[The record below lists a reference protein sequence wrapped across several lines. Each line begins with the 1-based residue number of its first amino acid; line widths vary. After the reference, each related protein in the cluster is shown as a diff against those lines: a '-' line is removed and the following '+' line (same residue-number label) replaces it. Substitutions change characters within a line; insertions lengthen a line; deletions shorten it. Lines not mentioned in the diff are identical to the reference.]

1 MIHLLEDPLAEEFLS
16 GRIGKGDSVI
26 VDVDDYKQVDIRKQ
40 GEAAIPALPGAGV
53 QGLAQTSRSEAWEP
67 QAFCEQ

>member
-1 MIHLLEDPLAEEFLS
+1 MIHLLKDPLAEEFLS

-53 QGLAQTSRSEAWEP
+53 
-67 QAFCEQ
+67 